1 MAIDKNMLDPT
12 LNSYRNMLTDLQ
24 NKKISGEDMD
34 KMAEIIARMEQLGNE
49 LSDINEFFGIVTKE
63 NLFQKFTDYYTKAV
77 TSQYKTPQTAIK
89 SSISNTV
96 SQLKQ
101 PQGLVRNVISKFKGN
116 ITITDAQNLIR
127 KIKN

>member
-12 LNSYRNMLTDLQ
+12 LDTYRNMLTDLQ

-49 LSDINEFFGIVTKE
+49 LSDINEFFDIVTKE
-63 NLFQKFTDYYTKAV
+63 NLFQKFTDHYTKAV

-89 SSISNTV
+89 SSVSNTV

-101 PQGLVRNVISKFKGN
+101 PQGLVRNVISRITNNVN
-116 ITITDAQNLIR
+116 IEDAQDLIR
-127 KIKN
+127 KFRE